1 MLRRVQES
9 IGTPG
14 FGKTAGKRTRT
25 DKWLVKL
32 EMPQQLWTVLDA
44 PADTPQLEDGIDTV
58 TGEIDDGWDDD
69 DPDMPEAPP
78 EPSPIAEPKH
88 HAKWGT
94 YWKRGKALGIT
105 GPVMDTIAGGITI
118 AALTVRADALKEA
131 IAQREADIAA
141 AKD

>member
-1 MLRRVQES
+1 M
-9 IGTPG
+9 GTPIDG
-14 FGKTAGKRTRT
+14 ETGEVVEAEVVEEPHGTFVLSTEPMPRPQEDPPRADAGE
-25 DKWLVKL
+25 D
-32 EMPQQLWTVLDA
+32 EDA
-44 PADTPQLEDGIDTV
+44 PAD
-58 TGEIDDGWDDD
+58 
-69 DPDMPEAPP
+69 P